1 MLMTCIRTD
10 QSTLDASVSH
20 RFEANAL
27 IGENITEL
35 NNRSPPPPPPPH
47 RKCRAEPSGRGKAAS
62 LSINRSLNNMA
73 APTQTSTST
82 LNCNPQCVAGRSW
95 QNPGLHA
102 TATFF
107 IKIVLFRRVWRRND
121 RGYDEQRVWLKGQFT
136 PKLKKTHVC
145 TCSAIYGVSRH
156 V

>member
-1 MLMTCIRTD
+1 MFL
-10 QSTLDASVSH
+10 
-20 RFEANAL
+20 
-27 IGENITEL
+27 
-35 NNRSPPPPPPPH
+35 
-47 RKCRAEPSGRGKAAS
+47 
-62 LSINRSLNNMA
+62 
-73 APTQTSTST
+73 
-82 LNCNPQCVAGRSW
+82 
-95 QNPGLHA
+95 
-102 TATFF
+102 

>member
-10 QSTLDASVSH
+10 QSTLDASASH

-35 NNRSPPPPPPPH
+35 NNRSPPH

-95 QNPGLHA
+95 QNSGLHA
-102 TATFF
+102 TAMFF
-107 IKIVLFRRVWRRND
+107 IKNRPFSSCVAK
-121 RGYDEQRVWLKGQFT
+121 E
-136 PKLKKTHVC
+136 
-145 TCSAIYGVSRH
+145 
-156 V
+156 